1 MAHILL
7 SFTNFSAVANLLVNE
22 SNAHSAGSSTDS
34 DNKLLFYWFL
44 KTETV
49 FIAKYK
55 RKSNQ
60 HV

>member
-1 MAHILL
+1 MKVTH
-7 SFTNFSAVANLLVNE
+7 TV
-22 SNAHSAGSSTDS
+22 GSSTDP

-49 FIAKYK
+49 FIAKYN